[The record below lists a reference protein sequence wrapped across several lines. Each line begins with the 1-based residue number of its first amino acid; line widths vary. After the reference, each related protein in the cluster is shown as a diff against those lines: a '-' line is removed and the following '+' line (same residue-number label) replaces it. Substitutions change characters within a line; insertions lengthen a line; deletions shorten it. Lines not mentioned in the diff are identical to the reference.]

1 MLKYK
6 KVCVGD
12 RMEINLKKL
21 NLSLSEALK
30 IALPNDILY
39 LDDKT
44 YNEKIVVYKPNIT
57 LIGSENTKI
66 VFNDCHATKIRH
78 GNGECYGTTGSATFR
93 VLEEANGFK
102 AYNIAFENSYVRDG
116 NPNGQA
122 VAFKSECS
130 NVHLKDC
137 KFIGH
142 QDTLYIDF
150 GKNNLIENCYICGDI
165 DFIFGSADCTFKNC
179 HIHAINDERSIAYYT
194 APDTYVSNEY
204 GFIFEN
210 CKFSHERNM
219 EVYLGRPWYP
229 GGAKEA
235 VYPRI
240 SFINS
245 IIPDDVFPYL
255 KRMHEKDLLKY
266 SFKIENCY
274 IGGIK

>member
-6 KVCVGD
+6 KVFVGD

-21 NLSLSEALK
+21 NLSLAEALR
-30 IALPNDILY
+30 IALPNDILL
-39 LDDKT
+39 LDDIT

-57 LIGSENTKI
+57 LKGSENTKI

-78 GNGECYGTTGSATFR
+78 SGGGCYGTTGSATFR

-102 AYNIAFENSYVRDG
+102 AYNITFENNYVRDG

-122 VAFKSECS
+122 VAFKSECN
-130 NVHLKDC
+130 NVHIKDC

-150 GKNNLIENCYICGDI
+150 GKNNLIEDCYICGDI
-165 DFIFGSADCTFKNC
+165 EFIFGSADCTFKNC
-179 HIHAINDERSIAYYT
+179 HIHAINDERNICYYT
-194 APDTYVSNEY
+194 APDTYISNEQ
-204 GFIFEN
+204 GFVFEG
-210 CKFSHERNM
+210 CKFTHEENM
-219 EVYLGRPWYP
+219 DVYLGRPWYP
-229 GGAKEA
+229 GGAREE

-245 IIPDDVFPYL
+245 DIPEDVKLYL
-255 KRMHEKDLLKY
+255 KRMHEKDVLKY
-266 SFKIENCY
+266 NFKIENCK
-274 IGGIK
+274 IGGNN

>member
-1 MLKYK
+1 MKSYLIKDTTLTEK
-6 KVCVGD
+6 KK
-12 RMEINLKKL
+12 RLY
-21 NLSLSEALK
+21 SL
-30 IALPNDILY
+30 IAWICWSAP
-39 LDDKT
+39 
-44 YNEKIVVYKPNIT
+44 IV
-57 LIGSENTKI
+57 
-66 VFNDCHATKIRH
+66 
-78 GNGECYGTTGSATFR
+78 
-93 VLEEANGFK
+93 
-102 AYNIAFENSYVRDG
+102 
-116 NPNGQA
+116 
-122 VAFKSECS
+122 
-130 NVHLKDC
+130 
-137 KFIGH
+137 
-142 QDTLYIDF
+142 
-150 GKNNLIENCYICGDI
+150 ICG
-165 DFIFGSADCTFKNC
+165 
-179 HIHAINDERSIAYYT
+179 SIAT
-194 APDTYVSNEY
+194 Y